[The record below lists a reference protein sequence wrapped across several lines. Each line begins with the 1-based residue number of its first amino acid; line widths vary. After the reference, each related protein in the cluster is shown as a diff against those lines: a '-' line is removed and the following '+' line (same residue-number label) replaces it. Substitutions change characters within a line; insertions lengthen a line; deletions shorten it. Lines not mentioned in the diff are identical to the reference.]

1 MWYTEYTA
9 ADYNYDH
16 EYEYECEYEHKY
28 EHEQIIRR

>member
-16 EYEYECEYEHKY
+16 EYEYEHKY

>member
-16 EYEYECEYEHKY
+16 EYEYEYEHKY